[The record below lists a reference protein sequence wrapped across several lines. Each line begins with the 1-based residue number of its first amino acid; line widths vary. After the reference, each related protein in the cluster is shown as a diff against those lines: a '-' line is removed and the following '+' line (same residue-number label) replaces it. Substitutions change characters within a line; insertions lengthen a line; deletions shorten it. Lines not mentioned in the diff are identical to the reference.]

1 MVAEVLAQ
9 IRRSRGCSVAVKARV
24 RAAALGKASSYA
36 AGASA
41 IAAPRPAGPRKTK
54 ADGPKDAGEEAA
66 VTPGRLAI
74 IAAFATIYIVWG
86 STYLAI
92 AMAVEVLP
100 PFLMTGARMLLAG
113 GVLYGWSRWHGE
125 PGLTR
130 AEWRWTAVTGTL
142 LFLGGYGGVAWAE
155 QEIDSG
161 AAALLVSTSPLWLV
175 LMQWA
180 RGAKRPGWAAWSGLA
195 LGTAGV
201 AFLMGGL
208 AGAGS
213 QLLPA
218 AAVIVAAV
226 FWSAGSLRASRSP
239 LRGSASRSAGAEM
252 LAGGVTLALAG
263 LLLGEGPQ
271 LAGAPFSIRSTAAF
285 GYLVVFGSIIAFSAY
300 RWLLQVRPPSL
311 VATHSYV
318 NPFVALLLGWLVAG
332 EALGGGVLLAA
343 LSIVGAIALL
353 RRYTG

>member
-1 MVAEVLAQ
+1 
-9 IRRSRGCSVAVKARV
+9 VAVKFRNGTP
-24 RAAALGKASSYA
+24 AATTA
-36 AGASA
+36 AQYPAGLAA
-41 IAAPRPAGPRKTK
+41 IAASRPAGRRESSIGTAKES
-54 ADGPKDAGEEAA
+54 GAGAA
-66 VTPGRLAI
+66 VAPGRLAVA
-74 IAAFATIYIVWG
+74 AAFATIYVVWG

-92 AMAVEVLP
+92 ALAVETLP

-113 GVLYGWSRWHGE
+113 GALYGWSRWRGE
-125 PGLTR
+125 PSLTR
-130 AEWRWTAVTGTL
+130 AEWQWTAVTGTL

-155 QEIDSG
+155 QSIDSG

-180 RGAKRPGWAAWSGLA
+180 RGGRRPGWAAWSGLA

-201 AFLMGGL
+201 ALLMGGL

-218 AAVIVAAV
+218 AALLVAAV

-239 LRGSASRSAGAEM
+239 LGGSASRSAGAEM
-252 LAGGVTLALAG
+252 LAGGAALALAG
-263 LLLGEGPQ
+263 LVLGEGPE
-271 LAGAPFSIRSTAAF
+271 LAGASFSMRSTAAF
-285 GYLVVFGSIIAFSAY
+285 GYLVVFGSIVAFSAY

-332 EALGGGVLLAA
+332 EALGGGVLFAA

-353 RRYTG
+353 RKYTG